1 MEEKEDGMVKHH
13 LRLRI
18 LTASILGSVLLCGAQ
33 AQAAG
38 EVETAEF
45 LIKLL
50 QVGRGVISEHQA
62 LINDASKANKGFT
75 GDFVAGQI
83 MERFRKQTRIDLSRP
98 NGMPQAG
105 LLLALVE
112 SEKEVVDESQPVIN
126 KAGVGFKGFLPAVFA
141 RKSGERFYRK
151 TGIRL
156 KLTSADYRY
165 PGNKP
170 DDFESEVL
178 RIFADSRH
186 PKGQSYSKATMIDGK
201 PVLRMMDPEYAATS
215 CLNCHGSP
223 KGERDITGMKK
234 EGWKEGELAGA
245 ISIMIP
251 MR

>member
-1 MEEKEDGMVKHH
+1 MLNHS
-13 LRLRI
+13 RI
-18 LTASILGSVLLCGAQ
+18 KSLAAGLLGTVLLCGGQ
-33 AQAAG
+33 ALANS
-38 EVETAEF
+38 EVETAEL

-62 LINDASKANKGFT
+62 LINDATKSNKGFT
-75 GDFVAGQI
+75 GDFVAGQVL
-83 MERFRKQTRIDLSRP
+83 ERFRKQTRIDLGRP
-98 NGMPQAG
+98 NGLPQAG

-126 KAGVGFKGFLPAVFA
+126 KPGIGFKGFLPAVFA

-170 DDFESEVL
+170 DDFEAEVL
-178 RIFADSRH
+178 RVFADSRH
-186 PKGQSYSKATMIDGK
+186 PKGQAYSKATMIDGK
-201 PVLRMMDPEYAATS
+201 PVLRMMDPEYAAAS
-215 CLNCHGSP
+215 CLNCHGNP

-245 ISIMIP
+245 ISIVIP